1 MYPIRS
7 EQFTAAS
14 GRGGSYLAA
23 IYELSESTALWV
35 ERRKYLALF
44 MCSVVYFCFTV
55 PIALRKLMW
64 DDEFFTLYISGA
76 ASFSE
81 IWKAVLTG
89 ADQHPPSFY
98 FLTHTVFSGFG
109 ISHLTLRLPA
119 MLGFWLMLLCLY
131 AIVARRTSPIYG
143 LAAMLFPLLTWI
155 VRYATEARGYGL
167 VLGFGSLALLCWL
180 CASDGR
186 RRACALPGLSLSL
199 MLAVG
204 SHYYAILLLLP
215 LGVGELVRWLI
226 IRRVDWA
233 VATAFTGAV
242 LPLALFHTAIQSAQ
256 TYSAHFWARPGWS
269 QPFYFF
275 PMVFRPALLPL
286 LAALMI
292 YCMVLQL
299 RFPQRGQGREQ
310 TRPVWQLHEI
320 SAWGGFVL
328 LPFIGIL
335 IAKFVTQAY
344 HPRYFMSAFLGGII
358 LILSGY
364 YQAYGGRRSAGL
376 MLCLLVLCSL
386 PYIAF
391 NERNNVNTTIRDL
404 RVAALFLE
412 SHSPEPWPI
421 RGHSIFAV
429 PQVVVLCPAQAGAP
443 TDLCR

>member
-1 MYPIRS
+1 MGRKRGEKDYPGMYPIRS

-14 GRGGSYLAA
+14 GRGRSYLAA

-55 PIALRKLMW
+55 PIARRKLMW

-81 IWKAVLTG
+81 IWKALLTG

-186 RRACALPGLSLSL
+186 RRACALPGLWLSL

-226 IRRVDWA
+226 IGGL
-233 VATAFTGAV
+233 TGLLLRP
-242 LPLALFHTAIQSAQ
+242 LP
-256 TYSAHFWARPGWS
+256 
-269 QPFYFF
+269 
-275 PMVFRPALLPL
+275 
-286 LAALMI
+286 
-292 YCMVLQL
+292 
-299 RFPQRGQGREQ
+299 E
-310 TRPVWQLHEI
+310 
-320 SAWGGFVL
+320 
-328 LPFIGIL
+328 
-335 IAKFVTQAY
+335 
-344 HPRYFMSAFLGGII
+344 
-358 LILSGY
+358 
-364 YQAYGGRRSAGL
+364 RS
-376 MLCLLVLCSL
+376 CPWLCS
-386 PYIAF
+386 
-391 NERNNVNTTIRDL
+391 IRRYRAPRLTQLISGPDPGG
-404 RVAALFLE
+404 V
-412 SHSPEPWPI
+412 SHSTFSRWSSDRP
-421 RGHSIFAV
+421 
-429 PQVVVLCPAQAGAP
+429 C
-443 TDLCR
+443 CRCSPL